1 MHINCSKEEY
11 TLEITFYR
19 KLANKVSD
27 AVIGNQEYSEAD
39 AKRIRYGLVCIFS
52 DLYKFI
58 LFLIVFSIFSLTLEF
73 LIAFIGMLILRP
85 FLAGFHAK
93 TELACI
99 FMSFTT
105 MLISIVVGDM
115 NILPS
120 YLQIILIILLPI
132 IGVIVAPVRLK
143 KVEKSKTG
151 VLKLLAGITTIV
163 LLFIDF
169 YLFSS
174 QILLISVILIYLLTL
189 YQMLKNHILQQKI
202 IKFEKN

>member
-1 MHINCSKEEY
+1 
-11 TLEITFYR
+11 
-19 KLANKVSD
+19 
-27 AVIGNQEYSEAD
+27 
-39 AKRIRYGLVCIFS
+39 
-52 DLYKFI
+52 
-58 LFLIVFSIFSLTLEF
+58 LTLEF

-99 FMSFTT
+99 FMSFAT
-105 MLISIVVGDM
+105 MLISIMVGDM

-151 VLKLLAGITTIV
+151 VLKLLAGVTTIV

-169 YLFSS
+169 YLLSS

-189 YQMLKNHILQQKI
+189 YQILKNYIKQQKN
-202 IKFEKN
+202 IKLQNNL